1 MSRYEYMK
9 LPINL
14 FPPEIIEQYNLL
26 PLVHDDNHVYME
38 ILKGMYGLPQAGKL
52 ANDQL
57 KTHLQKFGYI
67 HSDKTN
73 GLWNHQTLDTVFTLV
88 VKNFDIKYTSKE
100 DANHLISALK
110 YSYRIT
116 IDWTGRHFVG
126 INLQWN
132 YKLRICDLP
141 MPGYI
146 KKS

>member
-38 ILKGMYGLPQAGKL
+38 IRKCMYGLPQAGRL

-57 KTHLQKFGYI
+57 KKHLQKYGYI

-73 GLWNHQTLDTVFTLV
+73 GLWTHLTLHCL
-88 VKNFDIKYTSKE
+88 
-100 DANHLISALK
+100 HLSCQQ
-110 YSYRIT
+110 
-116 IDWTGRHFVG
+116 F
-126 INLQWN
+126 
-132 YKLRICDLP
+132 
-141 MPGYI
+141 
-146 KKS
+146 